1 MNNPPLLAE
10 KVLELLSDPVV
21 RLALGRL
28 FENVPLYD
36 QRPTRSQL
44 LDL

>member
-21 RLALGRL
+21 RFGLGRL
-28 FENVPLYD
+28 LKRLFCMI
-36 QRPTRSQL
+36 SA
-44 LDL
+44 